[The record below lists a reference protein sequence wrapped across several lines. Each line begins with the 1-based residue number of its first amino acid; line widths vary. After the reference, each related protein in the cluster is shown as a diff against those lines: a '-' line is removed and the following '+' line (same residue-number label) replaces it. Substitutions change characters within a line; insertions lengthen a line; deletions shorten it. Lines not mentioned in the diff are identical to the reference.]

1 MAIGGGGGPGLIAP
15 WQQDY
20 FATTM
25 VLAAEQGVAAAK
37 QMLLWETN
45 FLAGRFLTSAQGFNP
60 YIGIAYHLAA
70 YDPLGSHSAYQ
81 TWAQIEHVS
90 LTTGT
95 VVNLGSSWPNSDGN
109 YASLA
114 RASLAGDITVT
125 ESPEAMHAY
134 GWITAYATQAGI
146 AYQQHN
152 PQFDIAPR
160 LSDGNYLT
168 SNNIIISSDT
178 IAKQIHGTN
187 ADQMIYETGSGNVTI
202 TGGMGIN
209 LLFAGSGSDKLV
221 GGRNS
226 DYLFGG
232 SGPDILSAG
241 AGSNYMQ
248 AGSGAATFLLAA
260 TDKAHDL
267 IADFKVGIDHLAVTD
282 LAGNRATSAE
292 INAMIAG
299 ATTNASGAAVLH
311 LSASHDVTL
320 QGIATGQLGTTLF
333 G

>member
-1 MAIGGGGGPGLIAP
+1 
-15 WQQDY
+15 
-20 FATTM
+20 
-25 VLAAEQGVAAAK
+25 
-37 QMLLWETN
+37 
-45 FLAGRFLTSAQGFNP
+45 
-60 YIGIAYHLAA
+60 
-70 YDPLGSHSAYQ
+70 
-81 TWAQIEHVS
+81 
-90 LTTGT
+90 
-95 VVNLGSSWPNSDGN
+95 
-109 YASLA
+109 
-114 RASLAGDITVT
+114 
-125 ESPEAMHAY
+125 
-134 GWITAYATQAGI
+134 
-146 AYQQHN
+146 
-152 PQFDIAPR
+152 
-160 LSDGNYLT
+160 
-168 SNNIIISSDT
+168 
-178 IAKQIHGTN
+178 
-187 ADQMIYETGSGNVTI
+187 MIYETGSDNVTI

-248 AGSGAATFLLAA
+248 AGSGAAIFLLAA